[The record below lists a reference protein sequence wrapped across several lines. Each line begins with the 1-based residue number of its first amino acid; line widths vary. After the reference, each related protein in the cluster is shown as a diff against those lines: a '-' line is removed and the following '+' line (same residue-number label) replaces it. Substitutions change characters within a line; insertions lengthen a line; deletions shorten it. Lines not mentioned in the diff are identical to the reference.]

1 MSMEMKT
8 AKEVVSK
15 VEKKKEISET
25 KKLPERMEGS
35 KEAGKLPEKMEK
47 KQMEPPIE
55 VTFKCP
61 ENMDRKEFVRQV
73 KGQERGLNRMNITEW
88 RENRQNYL
96 ENGRAPEGAEAQARA
111 REKAYQSRI
120 ESNQKKGMSY
130 SEAKKEADTWIKT
143 QAALHNPDQIAGGA
157 PGHVSRMGDRAVNS
171 SIGSQWKSRVGVLD
185 QRIASYEQGKTRE
198 ELANTKLNV
207 RLNVEA

>member
-25 KKLPERMEGS
+25 KKLPERVEGS

-157 PGHVSRMGDRAVNS
+157 PRHVSRMGDRAVNS